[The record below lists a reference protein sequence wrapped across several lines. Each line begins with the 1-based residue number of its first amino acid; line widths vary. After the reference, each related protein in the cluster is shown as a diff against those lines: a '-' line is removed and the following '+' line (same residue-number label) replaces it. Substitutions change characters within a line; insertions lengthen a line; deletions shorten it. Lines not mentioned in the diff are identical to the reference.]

1 MAVILL
7 VSPTER
13 KENPFFIVHSS
24 FLGKHSDCPHLVYEP
39 SLTPVSLQRMI
50 LLTCPVL
57 DYVTETRN
65 GIRKG

>member
-1 MAVILL
+1 MAIILL

-13 KENPFFIVHSS
+13 KENPFSIVHSS

-39 SLTPVSLQRMI
+39 SLTLVSTENDSPDL
-50 LLTCPVL
+50 PVL